1 MPRGVFDKTGRIN
14 EMTRR
19 LLILVDNLPRARFF
33 IRFERV
39 LRAQQWQPIYLC
51 YKASAFTHIRA
62 AGGQASLLRLS
73 DKRRVATVDE
83 EVCARSLDVLR
94 GDIGMRAALKKA
106 KLIVPA
112 LLDSLEACQPER
124 VFLWNGSQLV
134 ERLMTSQLPP
144 QLMRQYFEIANIP
157 GKMFVDEAGV
167 NAASSIYHKPQVLEA
182 TEAPSEQEY
191 RVWREKYLDQKR
203 GGGVPQAKV
212 AQSLPWERPFDVI
225 ASMCG
230 RGFYQMQVNR
240 MALRIQGKLKAKALM
255 ETLHRRYPPRLN
267 QRPYI
272 FLPFQVSEDTQ
283 LLLNS
288 DVANVRALEIAAEEA
303 RAKGHALIA
312 KIHPAE
318 NSVAALREL
327 EAHFARVPKEVDL
340 TLSTVSTTEL
350 IGESE
355 GVVTINSTVGLETLI
370 IGKPLKVLGRALFT
384 HFIDRPDLLRIY
396 LLRYLVPIDYFSDSP
411 ITQLQLEA
419 VLQRRAGVPCTIY

>member
-1 MPRGVFDKTGRIN
+1 MS
-14 EMTRR
+14 RR

-33 IRFERV
+33 MRFERV

-51 YKASAFTHIRA
+51 YKASAFAHIRT

-73 DKRRVATVDE
+73 GKQRVATVDE
-83 EVCARSLDVLR
+83 EACARSLDVLR
-94 GDIGMRAALKKA
+94 DDVGMRAALEKA

-112 LLDSLEACQPER
+112 LLDSLEAYQPER

-134 ERLMTSQLPP
+134 ERLMTSLLPP

-191 RVWREKYLDQKR
+191 QVWREKYLAQKR
-203 GGGVPQAKV
+203 GGGVPQAKS
-212 AQSLPWERPFDVI
+212 AQSFPWERPFDVI

-230 RGFYQMQVNR
+230 RGFYQMQINR
-240 MALRIQGKLKAKALM
+240 MALRIQGKLKTKALM

-288 DVANVRALEIAAEEA
+288 DISNVQALEIAAEEA

-327 EAHFARVPKEVDL
+327 EAHFARVPNEIDL

-355 GVVTINSTVGLETLI
+355 GVVTINSTVGLESLI
-370 IGKPLKVLGRALFT
+370 IGKPLKVLGRALFR

-396 LLRYLVPIDYFSDSP
+396 LLRYLVPIDYFSNSP
-411 ITQLQLEA
+411 LTELQLEA
-419 VLQRRAGVPCTIY
+419 ILQRHAGVPCTIY

>member
-1 MPRGVFDKTGRIN
+1 MTRGVIGKTGKKIA
-14 EMTRR
+14 MSRR

-33 IRFERV
+33 SRFESV
-39 LRAQQWQPIYLC
+39 LRKQQWEPIYLC
-51 YKASAFTHIRA
+51 YKASAFARIRS
-62 AGGQASLLRLS
+62 AGGQAVMLRLS
-73 DKRRVATVDE
+73 GKRRVATVDE
-83 EVCARSLDVLR
+83 EACARSLDVLR
-94 GDIGMRAALKKA
+94 GDIGIRTALKKA

-112 LLDSLEACQPER
+112 LQRALDDYQPER

-134 ERLMTSQLPP
+134 ERLMTSVLPSQLT
-144 QLMRQYFEIANIP
+144 RQYFEIANIP
-157 GKMFVDEAGV
+157 GKMFVDATGV
-167 NAASSIYHKPQVLEA
+167 NAASSIYHHPEHLET
-182 TEAPSEQEY
+182 TETPSEKEY
-191 RVWREKYLDQKR
+191 QAWRAKYLEQKR
-203 GGGVPQAKV
+203 GGGVPQAKS
-212 AQSLPWERPFDVI
+212 AQSLPWERPFDVLG
-225 ASMCG
+225 SLCG

-240 MALRIQGKLKAKALM
+240 MALRIQGKMKTKGVM
-255 ETLHRRYPPRLN
+255 EALHRKHPPRLN

-288 DVANVRALEIAAEEA
+288 DVANVQALEIAAELA

-318 NSVAALREL
+318 NSVAAVREL
-327 EAHFARVPKEVDL
+327 EDSFARVPKEVDL

-350 IGESE
+350 INESE

-396 LLRYLVPIDYFSDSP
+396 LLRYLVPVDYFSDSP
-411 ITQLQLEA
+411 ITEHQLESI
-419 VLQRRAGVPCTIY
+419 LQRQPGVPCTHY